1 MPEEADSEKGDI
13 PNSRREFGM
22 SPFSAQ
28 RTRHVP
34 FFLLGQNVALDTATT
49 PATERESMPESNEMT
64 GGEAL
69 VRMIQAHGGGRM
81 FGMGGFQLLPFYDA
95 ARRLGLDH
103 NLINDERS
111 AVFAADAYA
120 KVSGRVGLADATL
133 GPGATNLLT
142 GLVEGLNAGSP
153 MVVLIGDA
161 NRDHAGKNMTQET
174 RQVEMLRPAVKEL
187 LRVESVHRIPELMR
201 RAYDIATRGR
211 PGPVIVDVPED
222 VCHGTWGFD
231 DEDFAPHPWDR
242 LVPALRCRADRESV
256 AAAAEL
262 LARAQRPLA
271 LCGGGMQISDA
282 CEAMTAFARSH
293 NIPVAHTMS
302 GKGAIACVE
311 PLNAGLF
318 GRYDRI
324 ANQLIEE
331 SDCLLV
337 IGCKLGEIATKRYAV
352 PPPGKTL
359 IHVEIVA
366 EEMGRTYRPTLCLWS
381 DARSAIEDLDEALSA
396 HADTGADA
404 RAGYAAEVKQRMDA
418 WRESVRERLES
429 DESPVSMARML
440 NEINALLPEDGYL
453 VADGGFAAHW
463 GGLLFDSKRPGRQ
476 FVPDRGL
483 ASIGYG
489 VPGAIGA
496 KLAAPDSVVAAITGD
511 GGFNMSI
518 GELETARRMGLGITM
533 IVVNNAASGYVKAL
547 QHLMYGEGSYQSS
560 DLAETDYARV
570 AEALGCRG
578 FRVEA
583 PGELREAL
591 TAAFAER
598 AVPCVVDVV
607 VTRDPAKMLP
617 AVDNR
622 AVQAKKGDRVA

>member
-1 MPEEADSEKGDI
+1 MTI
-13 PNSRREFGM
+13 
-22 SPFSAQ
+22 
-28 RTRHVP
+28 
-34 FFLLGQNVALDTATT
+34 
-49 PATERESMPESNEMT
+49 SNEMT

-69 VRMIQAHGGGRM
+69 ARMIQAHGGGNM

-95 ARRLGLDH
+95 ARRLGLEH
-103 NLINDERS
+103 NLINDERA

-142 GLVEGLNAGSP
+142 GLVEALNAGSP
-153 MVVLIGDA
+153 MVVLVGDA

-187 LRVESVHRIPELMR
+187 LRVEAVHRIPELMR
-201 RAYDIATRGR
+201 RAYDVATRGR

-222 VCHGTWGFD
+222 VAHGTFGFGE
-231 DEDFAPHPWDR
+231 EDFAPVAGGR
-242 LVPALRCRADRESV
+242 QVPALRCRAERETVAS
-256 AAAAEL
+256 AAAL
-262 LARAQRPLA
+262 LAHAKRPLA

-282 CEAMTAFARSH
+282 CDAMTAFAARY

-302 GKGAIACVE
+302 GKGAIPCVH

-324 ANQLIEE
+324 ANTLIEE

-337 IGCKLGEIATKRYAV
+337 MGCKLGEIATKRYVV
-352 PPPGKTL
+352 PAPGKTL
-359 IHVEIVA
+359 IHVDIVA
-366 EEMGRTYRPTLCLWS
+366 EEMGRTYRPTLSLWS
-381 DARSAIEDLDEALSA
+381 DARAAIEDLDDAM
-396 HADTGADA
+396 ADGAGARAAA
-404 RAGYAAEVKQRMDA
+404 RAGYAAEIGQRMAA

-429 DESPVSMARML
+429 DESPVGMARML
-440 NEINALLPEDGYL
+440 TEINARLPDDGYL
-453 VADGGFAAHW
+453 IADGGFAGHW
-463 GGLLFDSKRPGRQ
+463 GGLLFDSKRAGRQ
-476 FVPDRGL
+476 FVPDRGF

-496 KLAAPDSVVAAITGD
+496 KLAAPDKVVAALTGD
-511 GGFNMSI
+511 GGFNMML
-518 GELETARRMGLGITM
+518 GELETARRMGLAITM

-547 QHLMYGEGSYQSS
+547 QHLMYGEGAYQSS
-560 DLAETDYARV
+560 DLAETNFAKV
-570 AEALGCRG
+570 ADAMGCRG
-578 FRVEA
+578 FRVESPDQLGTA
-583 PGELREAL
+583 FD
-591 TAAFAER
+591 AAFAETSL
-598 AVPCVVDVV
+598 PCVVDVV
-607 VTRDPAKMLP
+607 VTRDPGKMLP